1 MNHPEDALTAAAM
14 HWLDL
19 MGNVHGFLA
28 WHVPNG
34 GKRNAREAARFK
46 GMGVKAGIPDIH
58 IVKGGR
64 LYLIEL
70 KAARGTLSEAQKAR
84 IKRLV
89 ECGAEC
95 AVCRSLEDVMNTTR
109 AWGIVP

>member
-1 MNHPEDALTAAAM
+1 MNHPEDALTTAAM
-14 HWLDL
+14 RWLDL

-34 GKRNAREAARFK
+34 GKRNACEAARFN

-58 IVKGGR
+58 IVKDGR

-70 KAARGTLSEAQKAR
+70 KAGKGTLSEIQKQR
-84 IKRLV
+84 MERLI
-89 ECGAEC
+89 ECGALC
-95 AVCRSLEDVMNTTR
+95 IVCRSLDEVMNATH
-109 AWGIVP
+109 AWGITP